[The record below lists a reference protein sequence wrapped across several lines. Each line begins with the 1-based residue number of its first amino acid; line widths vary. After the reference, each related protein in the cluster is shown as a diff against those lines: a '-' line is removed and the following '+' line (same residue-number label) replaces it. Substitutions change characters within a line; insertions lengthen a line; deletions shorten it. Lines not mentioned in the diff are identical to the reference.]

1 MLFRV
6 VMIITISGTPGSGKS
21 TVAKAISKA
30 LKLKHFSAGDFMR
43 ALAADKGVSLAELS
57 KEAEKSDKID
67 REIDQRTV
75 ELFKREENFVID
87 SRLAFHFAPKS
98 LKVIKIFLICNTKE
112 AARRI
117 YGDVISNRR
126 SVESDIKTQKD
137 AEKAIA
143 GRMKS
148 EVKRYKKYYGVD
160 YMAENNYDLVLDTS
174 NISIKSAVGRV
185 LEFIQNKK

>member
-1 MLFRV
+1 MLFGC

-21 TVAKAISKA
+21 TVAKAIGKA

-67 REIDQRTV
+67 REIDARTV
-75 ELFKREENFVID
+75 ELFKREDNFVID

-98 LKVIKIFLICNTKE
+98 LKVVKIFLICNTKE

-117 YGDVISNRR
+117 YGDVLSNKR

-143 GRMKS
+143 SRMKS

-160 YMAENNYDLVLDTS
+160 YLDEDNYDFVLDTS
-174 NISIKSAVGRV
+174 NISIDGAIGKV
-185 LEFIQNKK
+185 LEFVYKKK

>member
-1 MLFRV
+1 
-6 VMIITISGTPGSGKS
+6 MIITISGTPGSGKS
-21 TVAKAISKA
+21 TVAKAIAKA

-67 REIDQRTV
+67 KEIDQRNV
-75 ELFKREENFVID
+75 ELFKREDNFVID
-87 SRLAFHFAPKS
+87 SRLAFHFAPKG
-98 LKVIKIFLICNTKE
+98 LKVIKIFLTCDTKE

-117 YGDVISNRR
+117 YGDVLSNKR

-143 GRMKS
+143 SRMKS

-160 YMAENNYDLVLDTS
+160 YLDDSNYDFVLDTS
-174 NISIKSAVGRV
+174 NISIDGAIGKV
-185 LEFIQNKK
+185 LEFIYKKK

>member
-1 MLFRV
+1 MLFGL

-21 TVAKAISKA
+21 TVAKAIAKA

-67 REIDQRTV
+67 KEIDQRNV
-75 ELFKREENFVID
+75 ELFKREDNFVID
-87 SRLAFHFAPKS
+87 SRLAFHFAPKG
-98 LKVIKIFLICNTKE
+98 LKVIKIFLTCDTKE

-117 YGDVISNRR
+117 YGDVLSNKR

-143 GRMKS
+143 SRMKS

-160 YMAENNYDLVLDTS
+160 YLDDSNYDLVLDTS
-174 NISIKSAVGRV
+174 NISIDGAIGKV
-185 LEFIQNKK
+185 LEFVYKKK